1 MSNDRT
7 MRVAPSDDVVDHVIR
22 RGRNA
27 GGAWI
32 VASVV
37 VVALGI
43 VVGNP
48 TFLAVAMVVGFACF
62 SIGIAVRVR
71 YWRRARAQ
79 VGDDA
84 YQRGKWRRADR
95 ERDDL
100 RPKIAALVL
109 VALVLAYRLWR

>member
-1 MSNDRT
+1 MSSDRRL
-7 MRVAPSDDVVDHVIR
+7 RVAPSDDVVDHVIR

-37 VVALGI
+37 VFALGI

-48 TFLAVAMVVGFACF
+48 TFSGFAFVVGLACF

-71 YWRRARAQ
+71 YWRRARSDL
-79 VGDDA
+79 GDEA
-84 YQRGKWRRADR
+84 FQRGKWRDADR
-95 ERDDL
+95 EAEDPR
-100 RPKIAALVL
+100 RIIVALVL
-109 VALVLAYRLWR
+109 VALVITYRLWK